1 MVLLCK
7 MLTTPLTIKAAKFA
21 YEKHTGQFDKQGM
34 PYIIHPL
41 EVASKLE
48 TEEEIVVA
56 LLHDTLEDTET
67 TYDELVREFGESVAK
82 NVEILTRKSDET
94 YKDYIRRVSKTKL
107 TKRVKIA
114 DLYNNT
120 DEKRGPIPDSLK
132 QRYEKAIKY
141 LTNN

>member
-1 MVLLCK
+1 
-7 MLTTPLTIKAAKFA
+7 MLTTPLTVKAVEFIIK
-21 YEKHTGQFDKQGM
+21 KHAGQFDKQGM
-34 PYIIHPL
+34 PYIIHPI
-41 EVASKLE
+41 EVASNFD

-56 LLHDTLEDTET
+56 LLHDTLEDTDT
-67 TYDELVREFGESVAK
+67 TYDELVSIFGESIAK

-107 TKRVKIA
+107 TKSVKIA

-141 LTNN
+141 LTSN

>member
-21 YEKHTGQFDKQGM
+21 YEKHAGQFDKQGM

-120 DEKRGPIPDSLK
+120 DKRRGPIPDSLK

>member
-7 MLTTPLTIKAAKFA
+7 MLTTPITVKAVEFII
-21 YEKHTGQFDKQGM
+21 EKHAGQFDKQGM
-34 PYIIHPL
+34 PYIIHPI
-41 EVASKLE
+41 EVASNFD

-56 LLHDTLEDTET
+56 LLHDTLEDTDT
-67 TYDELVREFGESVAK
+67 TYDELVSIFGESIAK

-107 TKRVKIA
+107 TKSVKIA

-141 LTNN
+141 LTSN